1 MKTQDSKSVKT
12 VKITREALKNIFRD
26 FNKNVSLTGVTFAN
40 VHYFND
46 VSKSATVKGKKQL
59 QKNVRV
65 TTTVGSNYESKIQRL
80 SDDKGFE
87 SEENWFF
94 YKYGIKNPVV
104 ASKSNPDKEYLVMIV
119 ENHTKRQTTYYHQG
133 MPITI
138 DEAKEQGLLQ
148 NGFFAEKKTAGRG
161 TVAKEDDFDFN
172 VLSFDNI
179 VAITLNKVIYIV
191 ED

>member
-1 MKTQDSKSVKT
+1 MQSQNSNSVKT
-12 VKITREALKNIFRD
+12 VKITREALKNIFRS

-40 VHYFND
+40 IHYFND
-46 VSKSATVKGKKQL
+46 VSKSSTVKGQKQL
-59 QKNVRV
+59 QKDVKVNI
-65 TTTVGSNYESKIQRL
+65 TVGSDYESKVQRL
-80 SDDKGFE
+80 SDDRGFE
-87 SEENWFF
+87 SEDNWFF
-94 YKYGIKNPVV
+94 YKYGIENPVV
-104 ASKSNPDKEYLVMIV
+104 ASKSNPNKEYLVMIV

-148 NGFFAEKKTAGRG
+148 NGFFTEKKTAGRG

-179 VAITLNKVIYIV
+179 LSITLNKTLYIV